1 VERLQARLWPD
12 GDPKIIVINAP
23 SRRMN
28 PLLSATVVQRAYERD
43 PQAAASE
50 FGGQFRND
58 ISGFLDFAL
67 STRRSTVALV
77 RPPRRAWTIA
87 RPATL
92 LAGRMTASRWRWL

>member
-1 VERLQARLWPD
+1 
-12 GDPKIIVINAP
+12 
-23 SRRMN
+23 MN
-28 PLLSATVVQRAYERD
+28 PLLSAMVVQRAYERD

-67 STRRSTVALV
+67 VDAAVDRGVLV
-77 RPPRRAWTIA
+77 

-92 LAGRMTASRWRWL
+92 LAGRMTASRWRWLMMRARSRCSTVWLK